1 MHWEISNCSSKL
13 RFGARYD
20 PFMPDRRSLWRAAVR
35 MAETAAWNAR
45 WLRARYRRRKPGL
58 TIVIV
63 NFNGEGFIQVALS
76 AVRRFSPEGVQVMV
90 VDNASSDAS
99 VGWLRSQHDLDAV
112 FLRRNIGHGLGL
124 DLGFHRAGTSHV
136 IALDVD
142 AFPISDRWISTLL
155 EPLDDPDTFVVGAET
170 WRPYAHPCALAMRSG
185 DFVAQRCSFRGGK
198 YDGRWCDVG
207 EIISLSHPGRV
218 RLIPVTESIGP
229 GIVGSV
235 FGGVVYHNFYG
246 ARFALEDAEVLD
258 GHVRRDDVAVV
269 WKSAI
274 SKYLGES

>member
-1 MHWEISNCSSKL
+1 M
-13 RFGARYD
+13 A
-20 PFMPDRRSLWRAAVR
+20 DRAV
-35 MAETAAWNAR
+35 WNGR

-63 NFNGEGFIQVALS
+63 NFNGDGFIQVAHS
-76 AVRRFSPEGVQVMV
+76 AIRRFSPEDVHVMV

-99 VGWLRSQHDLDAV
+99 VGWLRSQRHIDTV
-112 FLRRNIGHGLGL
+112 FLGRNIGHGLGL
-124 DLGFHRAGTSHV
+124 DRGFHRVRTSHV

-142 AFPISDRWISTLL
+142 AFPISDRWIPTLL
-155 EPLDDPDTFVVGAET
+155 DPLGDPHAFVVGAET
-170 WRPYAHPCALAMRSG
+170 WRPYAHPCALAMRTE
-185 DFVAQRCSFRGGK
+185 DFIDERCSFRGGR

-207 EIISLSHPGRV
+207 EIISLSHPDGV

-246 ARFALEDAEVLD
+246 ARFALDEADVLD
-258 GHVRRDDVAVV
+258 GRVKRDDVAVV
-269 WKSAI
+269 WKSAV
-274 SKYLGES
+274 SKYLGSDEPEVDA